1 MKIRG
6 TKSSNEI
13 MLLVDAIKNN
23 RGLNNLQ
30 AVSFLA
36 GLLYSYATEE
46 NIDEIFK
53 IVSKE
58 KVGVQIMSE
67 GRADRFDDYLD
78 QIHEEY
84 SMGWVKFRPSQI
96 LFNCDPIAYRIALS
110 EFEDLEDEEDEQ
122 RRIGNVDL
130 PN

>member
-13 MLLVDAIKNN
+13 MLLVDAIKKN

-30 AVSFLA
+30 AVSFLV

-58 KVGVQIMSE
+58 KVG
-67 GRADRFDDYLD
+67 A
-78 QIHEEY
+78 
-84 SMGWVKFRPSQI
+84 
-96 LFNCDPIAYRIALS
+96 
-110 EFEDLEDEEDEQ
+110 
-122 RRIGNVDL
+122 
-130 PN
+130 

>member
-13 MLLVDAIKNN
+13 MLLVDAIKKN
-23 RGLNNLQ
+23 RRLNNLQ

-58 KVGVQIMSE
+58 KVGV
-67 GRADRFDDYLD
+67 
-78 QIHEEY
+78 
-84 SMGWVKFRPSQI
+84 
-96 LFNCDPIAYRIALS
+96 
-110 EFEDLEDEEDEQ
+110 
-122 RRIGNVDL
+122 
-130 PN
+130 